1 MNIESRLQRRQANI
15 LSRSYLVY
23 RSLWPLIEDAIQNA
37 ISSCPNPISPL
48 VLDVGCGE
56 RPYADLFQKTQYIG
70 LNYSTVAASPD
81 IVGDAQALPLK
92 NDSFDIVF
100 STQVIEHV
108 PEPKILVSEALRVLK
123 PGGIFVLTGPFYW
136 PLHEEPYDFYR
147 FTKYGFKHL
156 LITSGFD
163 FKSIRGDAKS
173 LTQAAVA
180 VIECLPRWLIFMVPI
195 INLIAPKLQKLSQNE
210 TSTLNYVVIGR
221 KP

>member
-1 MNIESRLQRRQANI
+1 MNIESRLQRRQTNI
-15 LSRSYLVY
+15 LSRSHLVY
-23 RSLWPLIEDAIQNA
+23 RSLWPLIEEAIQNA
-37 ISSCPNPISPL
+37 IASCPNPISPL

-108 PEPKILVSEALRVLK
+108 PEPKILVAEAFRVLK

-136 PLHEEPYDFYR
+136 PLHEEPYDFFR
-147 FTKYGFKHL
+147 FTRYGFQH
-156 LITSGFD
+156 IVSSAGFN
-163 FKSIRGDAKS
+163 IIGIQGDAGAITQVAIS
-173 LTQAAVA
+173 L
-180 VIECLPRWLIFMVPI
+180 IEVMPRWLRILIPI
-195 INLIAPKLQKLSQNE
+195 INLITPWIQRMSINSK
-210 TSTLNYVVIGR
+210 STLNYIVIAK